1 MFSFSAH
8 AGVFPPLSRF
18 FLLCLLFGALLI
30 GALPAAAA
38 QTPQTAGAGASGDN
52 AALREAVRNLLRED
66 PDLVLDILR
75 ENSEIV
81 LDIAQQGSEQRR
93 FRILVAQ
100 WHADMAEPKK
110 LALADRPSKGLD
122 NAPVVIAAFT
132 DFTCVHCRQGEKILD
147 NIYNA
152 YPGKVRIVYKPLPT
166 NHPGSI
172 EAAEFMLA
180 GYLQDKGKSWKLF
193 TDFFDNQESIVGKSG
208 DTYLRSTATARGFN
222 MQKLLS
228 DAKGAKVKKIMQE
241 DAQEAESL
249 KIQGTPCYVVND
261 IVIRGA
267 LQENFFREAVSLA
280 LSASGNK

>member
-1 MFSFSAH
+1 MSIFSAKS
-8 AGVFPPLSRF
+8 GVFIPL
-18 FLLCLLFGALLI
+18 FLFLLFGLQLA
-30 GALPAAAA
+30 ATLPSPTQAA
-38 QTPQTAGAGASGDN
+38 TAVDD
-52 AALREAVRNLLRED
+52 AALREAVRKLLRED

-81 LDIAQQGSEQRR
+81 LDVAQQGSEQRR

-100 WHADMAEPKK
+100 WHEDMTEPKK
-110 LALADRPSKGLD
+110 LALEDRPSKGPA

-132 DFTCVHCRQGEKILD
+132 DFTCVHCRQGDKILE

-180 GYLQDKGKSWKLF
+180 GYLQDKAKSWKLF

-208 DTYLRSTATARGFN
+208 DTYLRSAATARGFN
-222 MQKLLS
+222 MQKLLNE
-228 DAKGAKVKKIMQE
+228 AKGAKVKKIMQE
-241 DAQEAESL
+241 DAQEAERL
-249 KIQGTPCYVVND
+249 KIQGTPCFVVND

-267 LQENFFREAVSLA
+267 LQENFFREAVNLA